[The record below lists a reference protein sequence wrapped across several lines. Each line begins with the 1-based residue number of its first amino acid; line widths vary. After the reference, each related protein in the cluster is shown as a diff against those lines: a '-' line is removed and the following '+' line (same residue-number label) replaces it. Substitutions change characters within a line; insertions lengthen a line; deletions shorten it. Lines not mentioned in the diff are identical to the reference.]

1 MEKLKNNIKENI
13 AIYLVL
19 FTTLVIFLIITIMNK
34 TGANVEPLDTKM
46 FNVVTSETV
55 DKLFETND
63 AKMLIVGAKTCSATK
78 NFIPHLQISL
88 GLEHY
93 VINYLELTDE
103 DPESDSYKNFVSKLD
118 VLYTLDN
125 EEKELKE
132 YMGLTPMIIII
143 KNKKVVYGSIGQE
156 DQDFLKQL
164 IDTYGVKYEKS

>member
-1 MEKLKNNIKENI
+1 M
-13 AIYLVL
+13 
-19 FTTLVIFLIITIMNK
+19 
-34 TGANVEPLDTKM
+34 
-46 FNVVTSETV
+46 
-55 DKLFETND
+55 
-63 AKMLIVGAKTCSATK
+63 
-78 NFIPHLQISL
+78 
-88 GLEHY
+88 
-93 VINYLELTDE
+93 ELTDE